1 MHNNYE
7 WSEKRKMKKIL
18 TVLLALCMLFALA
31 ACVAEAPPPVADT
44 PAPPAQSGT
53 EQETPPP
60 PPVESGDDSAPA
72 PAAPLP
78 PAEPFPG
85 KIAIITNT
93 VDQNEEEYRSAE
105 ALVSQYGSSK
115 VVHRTWPVLFAQ
127 EGEMMISIIQEI
139 AGDPEVKA
147 LIINQAVLNTN
158 AAIDKFR
165 EARNDVFI
173 VCCSI
178 AENPDDSA
186 VRADLVLMPDEL
198 MQGETIVMQAKAL
211 GADTLAHYSFARHMS
226 VPLLAGRRDIM
237 KAACEREGLK
247 FVDLTAPDPMSDVGM
262 PGAQLYIM
270 QDVPKQVAKLGPNT
284 AFFSTNCGM
293 QIPLITQVVETGAIY
308 PQPCCPSPYHGFPTA
323 LGIASSLPT
332 GQFNDDGEEIMSL
345 RSLTEVVDATKKL
358 LAGKGMSG
366 RLSTWPVPGSMLWT
380 NAGFGYAIK
389 WINGEVPKEFG
400 VIDIN
405 VLAAVSAEYIAS
417 VVGEPIPVDY
427 KTYDVEGVQFSN
439 FILGMVDYLTY

>member
-1 MHNNYE
+1 MHYNYE

-18 TVLLALCMLFALA
+18 TIILVLCMLFAIT
-31 ACVAEAPPPVADT
+31 ACV
-44 PAPPAQSGT
+44 QN
-53 EQETPPP
+53 TPPP
-60 PPVESGDDSAPA
+60 PSTGGSDPA
-72 PAAPLP
+72 PTSGSEPAPG
-78 PAEPFPG
+78 ETFPG

-105 ALVSQYGSSK
+105 ALVAQYGIGK
-115 VVHRTWPVLFAQ
+115 VVHRTWPVQFAQ

-147 LIINQAVLNTN
+147 LIINQAVQNTN

-165 EARNDVFI
+165 EARSDVFI
-173 VCCSI
+173 VCCSP

-186 VRADLVLMPDEL
+186 ARADLVLIPDEL

-237 KAACEREGLK
+237 RTACEREGIK
-247 FVDLTAPDPMSDVGM
+247 FVDLTAPDPQSDVGM

-270 QDVPKQVAKLGPNT
+270 QDVPKQVEELGKNT

-323 LGIASSLPT
+323 LGIASTIPT
-332 GQFNDDGEEIMSL
+332 GTFNEDGEEIMSL
-345 RSLTEVVDATKKL
+345 RSLTEVVEATKKL
-358 LAGKGMSG
+358 LAGKDMSG

-389 WINGEVPKEFG
+389 WINGEVPKESG
-400 VIDIN
+400 VIDIDA
-405 VLAAVSAEYIAS
+405 LAEVSAEYIKS
-417 VVGEPIPVDY
+417 VVGELIPVDY
-427 KTYDVEGVQFSN
+427 KTYDVDGVQFSN